1 MIESCLKRN
10 IVNKFLKK
18 YKPKKWNSIIPSLL
32 EIGILYLHNTYKIL
46 FYSEDD
52 LSKIIEKLKF
62 KNTTNPVNHS
72 KILQFRNDCKFDIF
86 DGFFGKRNAHSYYK
100 KAKNINELN
109 VYTSYN
115 FDNKIFGYYNTS
127 GEVTP
132 IKRLINNSD
141 LEESFDSIKFQKL
154 SNLDKN
160 TIDEKD
166 IIKKQKH
173 YNKQKNISINYNSI
187 DISNAIKSNRS
198 CLSNNNNSIIFDNN
212 NGKEY
217 IKVNKVQKIK
227 KLKNRTNIEDINY
240 NNTYSNNISSRWGEK
255 IDKNSRI
262 EKINNLKQKN
272 QLLKDYN
279 QKHITK
285 ERSRKNNYINNF
297 FMNKQ
302 KNLTCQPSIN
312 SFNLSYQNDK
322 DINYFPR
329 INKIKIFNN
338 KVNMKK
344 ISTREIREKQFSKP
358 KENMINDENEDH
370 NKNNLISDNIRTI
383 NLENIEDINLNSII
397 RNTTNISKSKKKFNL
412 FPESQK
418 GKIINYNSFNK
429 NIKSKNKTFIND
441 PYFFIKVTNKNRN
454 VLNKF

>member
-1 MIESCLKRN
+1 MIEACLKRK
-10 IVNKFLKK
+10 IVFKFLKE
-18 YKPKKWNSIIPSLL
+18 YKQKKWNSIIPSLL

-62 KNTTNPVNHS
+62 KNTTIPVNQS

-86 DGFFGKRNAHSYYK
+86 DGFFGKRNAQSYYK

-109 VYTSYN
+109 VYTNYN
-115 FDNKIFGYYNTS
+115 FDNKIFRYYNTS

-132 IKRLINNSD
+132 IKKILNTSD
-141 LEESFDSIKFQKL
+141 LEESFDYDKFQKL
-154 SNLDKN
+154 SNLDRN

-166 IIKKQKH
+166 IIKTQKH

-187 DISNAIKSNRS
+187 DINAIKSNRS
-198 CLSNNNNSIIFDNN
+198 CLSNNNNSIIFDNK

-227 KLKNRTNIEDINY
+227 KTKNRANIEDINY
-240 NNTYSNNISSRWGEK
+240 NNTYSNNISSRLDEK

-279 QKHITK
+279 QKYTTK
-285 ERSRKNNYINNF
+285 ERSRKINYINNF

-302 KNLTCQPSIN
+302 KNLTCQPSFN
-312 SFNLSYQNDK
+312 SFNLSYQNDR
-322 DINYFPR
+322 DINLFPR
-329 INKIKIFNN
+329 INKIKILNN

-344 ISTREIREKQFSKP
+344 ISTREIRENQFSKA
-358 KENMINDENEDH
+358 KKNMINDENEEN
-370 NKNNLISDNIRTI
+370 NKNNLISDNLRKI

-397 RNTTNISKSKKKFNL
+397 RNTTNISKSKKKFYL

-418 GKIINYNSFNK
+418 GKIINYNSFNN
-429 NIKSKNKTFIND
+429 NIKSINKTFIND
-441 PYFFIKVTNKNRN
+441 PNFFIKETNKKRN